1 LANNILKKDVDCTC
15 ADFLAEVYVE
25 LSKPC
30 GKALQAL
37 FTSAIGRGSAIVKE
51 MSMPLRANGTPLESK
66 RAQEMVSRWLGNYD
80 LCARLNPYLL
90 KRGAPEVGPD
100 TGLAVDFSDISKE
113 FGGKGMEGMEM
124 GWDGS
129 RHCTAMGHDFI
140 CVSVVGPEVRE
151 AVPLYAKL
159 GMGRHAKGRL
169 LDGALSQVMAATGG
183 KGVPVCDRGMD
194 SAEFIW
200 KLKSAGRE
208 AVVRVNKM
216 DRDVFG
222 DGSHIDKALGEVPF
236 AKARL
241 MTHRGRVKARLRWRA
256 GSVNYAEEPGK
267 KDGADHE
274 AAVLVVESR
283 FNGKSLYLYAI
294 GPDEVISD
302 PDAARR
308 IAIRAAQ
315 LYLDRW
321 QIETSFQ
328 TIKQEFSLEKA
339 RVRTFRRLANIF
351 ALCVLAYVFAA
362 SHLRTS
368 VRFGKIVKALGD
380 NIGKLANRT
389 HSLLAGIRA
398 LYGEPRIRLIT
409 GRPRKRTFGDTPLLP
424 FFESLAT

>member
-1 LANNILKKDVDCTC
+1 MADNILKRHVDCTC
-15 ADFLAEVYVE
+15 ADFLAEVYGE
-25 LSKPC
+25 LAKPR
-30 GKALQAL
+30 GRALLAL
-37 FTSAIGRGSAIVKE
+37 FSSAIGRGSAIVKDI
-51 MSMPLRANGTPLESK
+51 SAPLRRDGTPLESK

-80 LCARLNPYLL
+80 LVARLNPYLL
-90 KRGAPEVGPD
+90 ARGAPEVGAD

-113 FGGKGMEGMEM
+113 FGGEGMEGMEM

-140 CVSVVGPEVRE
+140 CVSLVGPGVRE

-159 GMGRHAKGRL
+159 GMGRHAKGQL
-169 LDGALSQVMAATGG
+169 LDDALLEVMGATGG
-183 KGVPVCDRGMD
+183 KGVAVCDRGMD

-200 KLKSAGRE
+200 KLKDRGRN
-208 AVVRVNKM
+208 AVVRVNKV

-222 DGSHIDKALGEVPF
+222 DGSRIDEALGAVPF
-236 AKARL
+236 SKARL

-256 GSVNYAEEPGK
+256 GSVCYSEDPNK

-283 FNGKSLYLYAI
+283 FDGKSLFLYAI
-294 GPDEVISD
+294 VPDEVISD
-302 PDAARR
+302 PGGARR
-308 IAIRAAQ
+308 VAVRAAQ

-339 RVRTFRRLANIF
+339 RVRTFRRLSNVF

-362 SHLRTS
+362 SRLRTS
-368 VRFGKIVKALGD
+368 ARFGRIVKALGD

-409 GRPRKRTFGDTPLLP
+409 GRPRRRTFGDTPLLP
-424 FFESLAT
+424 FFEQLAT